1 MQSAA
6 IPVQYAK
13 RVVGRKMYGGQSTHL
28 PIKVNM
34 SGVLPIIFA
43 QSIASLPATIFAFM
57 DTSDWGG
64 FGQFML
70 TITSPSGVVYGVCY
84 FLLIIAFSYFYA
96 AVQYNPI
103 EIANNLKKN
112 GGFIPGF
119 RPGRPTADFIQKVIL
134 KDHPVRRPV
143 SGGCRSD
150 AADRFRYHRYDK
162 PVDRRYFHHHCGGRC
177 FGNRQDLGGAD
188 AVSHYKGFL
197 E

>member
-1 MQSAA
+1 
-6 IPVQYAK
+6 
-13 RVVGRKMYGGQSTHL
+13 
-28 PIKVNM
+28 
-34 SGVLPIIFA
+34 
-43 QSIASLPATIFAFM
+43 
-57 DTSDWGG
+57 
-64 FGQFML
+64 ML

-134 KDHPVRRPV
+134 KITLFGALYLAVVALMPLIV
-143 SGGCRSD
+143 SGITGMTNLSI
-150 AADRFRYHRYDK
+150 
-162 PVDRRYFHHHCGGRC
+162 GGTSIIIVVGVALETVKTLEAQMLMR
-177 FGNRQDLGGAD
+177 
-188 AVSHYKGFL
+188 HYKGFL